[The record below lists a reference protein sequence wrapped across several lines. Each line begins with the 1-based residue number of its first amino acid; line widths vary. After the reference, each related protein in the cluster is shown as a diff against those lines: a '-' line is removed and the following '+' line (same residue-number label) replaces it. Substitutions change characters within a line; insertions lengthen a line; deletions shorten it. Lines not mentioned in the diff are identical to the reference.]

1 MQGRRGITILEMLIV
16 VMLVSLLAG
25 LTYPSVTS
33 GLDALRLRS
42 AADGAAALL
51 AQAMARVERTQAPLE
66 LVIDRAAG
74 LLVVRDPA
82 GRFHLEQR
90 LEPGISVVAVLPPLA
105 GAGEE
110 TARVLLLE
118 PGAPFPGVGIVFGNA
133 RGQRRIARID
143 PLTAAA
149 VVEAAPESV
158 SEEETR

>member
-1 MQGRRGITILEMLIV
+1 MRGRRGITILEMMIV
-16 VMLVSLLAG
+16 MMLVSLLAG

-51 AQAMARVERTQAPLE
+51 EQAMARVERTQRPAE
-66 LVIDRAAG
+66 LVVDRKGGALLLVDRAG
-74 LLVVRDPA
+74 GFR
-82 GRFHLEQR
+82 REQK
-90 LEPGISVVAVLPPLA
+90 LKPGITIEAVLPPLP

-133 RGQRRIARID
+133 RGQRRMVRID
-143 PLTAAA
+143 PLTASA
-149 VVEAAPESV
+149 VVETAPESV

>member
-1 MQGRRGITILEMLIV
+1 MRGRRGITILEMMIV

-51 AQAMARVERTQAPLE
+51 EQAMARVERTQRPAE
-66 LVIDRAAG
+66 LVVDRKVGALLLADRAG
-74 LLVVRDPA
+74 GFQR
-82 GRFHLEQR
+82 EQK
-90 LEPGISVVAVLPPLA
+90 LEPGITIEAVLPPLP

-118 PGAPFPGVGIVFGNA
+118 PGAPFPGVGIVFGNT
-133 RGQRRIARID
+133 RGQRRMVRID
-143 PLTAAA
+143 PLTASA
-149 VVEAAPESV
+149 VVETAPESV

>member
-1 MQGRRGITILEMLIV
+1 MRGRRGITILEMMIV

-51 AQAMARVERTQAPLE
+51 EQAMARVERTQRPAE
-66 LVIDRAAG
+66 LVVDRKVGALLLVDRAG
-74 LLVVRDPA
+74 GFR
-82 GRFHLEQR
+82 REQK
-90 LEPGISVVAVLPPLA
+90 LEPGIAVEAVLPPLP

-110 TARVLLLE
+110 TARVLVLE

-133 RGQRRIARID
+133 RGQRRMVRID
-143 PLTAAA
+143 PLTASA
-149 VVEAAPESV
+149 VVETAPESV